1 VRDYLAGCDRSTK
14 RPQPHNARGDGRA
27 ARP

>member
-1 VRDYLAGCDRSTK
+1 VRDYLARCEKTIK
-14 RPQPHNARGDGRA
+14 PPQPHSARGDGRA